1 MKIGI
6 LGAGNVGGA
15 LGQSW
20 AKKGHQVFFGVRD
33 PNAPELQARLSK
45 AGENVRVGSLQ
56 EATDFGEV
64 IVLTLPWEAVEETLG
79 AIAPSGSSRVTA
91 NLEGK
96 ILLDCT
102 NPNFSADAEQY
113 HPVSGGE
120 RVAAWVPKTK
130 VVKIFNTTGWENMA
144 NPQYGS
150 ESLTMLYAGD
160 DAEAKAVAAQLA
172 TDIGFEPLDA
182 GPLVNSGL
190 LESLAQLWG
199 KLAYGQKLGRNIAFK
214 LLQH

>member
-6 LGAGNVGGA
+6 LGSGNVGGT
-15 LGQSW
+15 LGQAW
-20 AKKGHQVFFGVRD
+20 AKQGHEVCFGARD
-33 PNAPELQARLSK
+33 PQSPDLQARLSE
-45 AGENVRVGSLQ
+45 AGGNAKTGSLQ
-56 EATDFGEV
+56 NAVDFGEV
-64 IVLTLPWEAVEETLG
+64 IVLTLPWGAVEETLG
-79 AIAPSGSSRVTA
+79 MLSH
-91 NLEGK
+91 LEGK

-102 NPNFSADAEQY
+102 NPNFSVDADQH

-120 RVAAWVPKTK
+120 RVAAWIPQTK

-150 ESLTMLYAGD
+150 EALTMFYAGD
-160 DAEAKAVAAQLA
+160 NADANAIAAQLA
-172 TDIGFEPLDA
+172 TDIGFEPVDA
-182 GPLVNSGL
+182 GSLANSGL

-214 LLQH
+214 LLQR